1 MAAAPVPLGGP
12 PQWALDQHN
21 VLRHDI
27 FWNNEIM
34 LVMHY
39 NTQLTIR
46 QQQVLASWAA
56 ARGLNASCDRD
67 FEPLQALPMPLALIP
82 VPVAP
87 APPAPGAAL
96 VLPAPFV
103 APPVALPPPH
113 ILFPAN
119 KGALRGLT
127 RPQLSTLLLAYNEP
141 VPAATAAR
149 RAAVARLVGVRL

>member
-1 MAAAPVPLGGP
+1 MAAAPA
-12 PQWALDQHN
+12 PQWALDLHN

-34 LVMHY
+34 RITEH

-87 APPAPGAAL
+87 AP
-96 VLPAPFV
+96 LPQG
-103 APPVALPPPH
+103 PPWSSPLLLLPPQSH
-113 ILFPAN
+113 FP
-119 KGALRGLT
+119 RHTFSSRRT
-127 RPQLSTLLLAYNEP
+127 RERS
-141 VPAATAAR
+141 
-149 RAAVARLVGVRL
+149 VA